1 MRKGLR
7 FLLLFLMCSF
17 VANVWAAAEE
27 PVRKVLF
34 QMNDH
39 GSKYWRI
46 PALVTANDG
55 SLVAVVDKR
64 GNALGDLPNK
74 ISIMA
79 VRSTDNGVT
88 WSNPVEVAAAND
100 YGATYGD
107 PAVVLDEK
115 SGELVCM
122 FVGDKGLWDSTPWA
136 RQNLYVSKSSDNGQT
151 WTSPKRITDQV
162 YNDHTD
168 WYAGFAGSGHG
179 LCTKNGRLM
188 FVLAIR
194 PTSAQQ
200 PPLHN
205 YAIYS
210 DDHGETWKLSE
221 NAATTQGDEAKV
233 VELENGDILMSIRN
247 PQKGSRMFSTS
258 KDGGRTW
265 TTAERNSNLKDPAC
279 NGDIIR
285 YTKPDGSTC
294 LLHSLPESATTRENV
309 TIYLSEDNGKTWP
322 VKKRL
327 VNGYSAYSSMTVL
340 KDGSIGILVE
350 EGKWDG
356 NLPGEDGFNLVFYRF
371 TYDWLTAEA
380 PKPPVLSEGT
390 IAFNGTDRYMSI
402 PNADELN
409 IGIGQSFT
417 VTCKVKMPFSGS
429 ACRFVSKRSYEGTDN
444 SQTCGWELWGDKDY
458 NTRFSTNLSPLGS
471 PWGGKGNGTGVT
483 FQENTWAHLTWVF
496 DTQSQKTSIY
506 VDGVLGEG
514 KALAREF
521 QSMSMVNNFPIL
533 VGAGYSNNNG
543 SPSEP
548 SYFMQG
554 EMDDLRF
561 YNKALTIDE
570 IKADMKNTVDENTAN
585 LVAAYDFEK
594 FSGNQVPDISGHGH
608 NATLVNFP
616 DYTELYT
623 VNFAA
628 TDPAR
633 GTVKVM
639 NGNEEVVNGSQ
650 VPSNTELTVIA
661 EPADGYMLKQI
672 VVNGKPLA
680 QGINKFVLLGETTIS
695 VEFDVFTQNYCTYP
709 GNSTHPGRY
718 VRKVTMNGGVSPF
731 SFNVHAAIKQPIYVD
746 KTANVLEAAAG
757 TEITPVV
764 DWVGEWMH
772 GYLYIDY
779 DKNGE
784 FDLMLGANGYPEAN
798 SEVVSYTFYNAT
810 GNGDWGQNSKGES
823 IRNNGALHNVP
834 SFTIP
839 ANLAAG
845 EYRVRLKVDW
855 NHLDPCGH
863 PNENENLLTANG
875 GNIVDF
881 TLRVISNKQSYNVT
895 YQAEGDATGTIT
907 LTDADK
913 KTYESGASIEEDTE
927 LTATFAPAED
937 AILDDVK
944 VNGVSVMDKVQNN
957 VYTFTLT
964 EATDIKATFAKAYA
978 VTITPA
984 DAAQG
989 TLKVLDGE
997 AEVVSGS
1004 KVRANTE
1011 LTVVAEAAAGYVLKQ
1026 ILVNDQPL
1034 ESGVNKFTLTAATTV
1049 AAEFEEFVPNYCTY
1063 EGNSKHGSRYLNKVT
1078 MNGGLSA
1085 FSFDVHS
1092 TSGKAIY
1099 VDKTA
1104 EVLEA
1109 TAGTEISP
1117 VINWVGEWMHG
1128 YLYIDYDKNGEFDLM
1143 LDENEYPEA
1152 NSEVVSYTFY
1162 STSDAQWGQN
1172 SKGDRTEN
1180 NSRLDNVP
1188 SFTLPANLAPG
1199 DYRVRIK
1206 IDWCHL
1212 DPCGHPG
1219 ESRNKLEDNGGNIV
1233 DFTLRVVDPS
1243 ATTKYTVTLPANVEH
1258 GTLAVM
1264 NGTEALVAGE
1274 NEVEA
1279 NTELTITAT
1288 PEEGYVLEA
1297 LTVNGTDFTSGN
1309 TYTVTADANIAVS
1322 FVKAPVKNYMMRWNI
1337 EGDGEGTI
1345 TVTDSEQNSYAAG
1358 TPVAEGTEL
1367 TVTFTPAEHSL
1378 LQEAKINDKSILG
1391 DLQNNSYTFT
1401 VTEDFMITASYAA
1414 TYEVTTSVK
1423 EGEGDIVLKVGD
1435 KTYPSGSR
1443 FTNATSVT
1451 AVFTPAEGFK
1461 IKKATLFTLG
1471 FPMDLTSKLEE
1482 GSYTF
1487 EINADVQLEAAFET
1501 VIGGVGSVAIDDI
1514 TVNCSEGK
1522 LYVGGVTD
1530 NAYDLAVYSAS
1541 GQLMLTSRKA
1551 VVNVEHLADGAYLAK
1566 VKVANGEKVVK
1577 FIKK

>member
-1 MRKGLR
+1 
-7 FLLLFLMCSF
+7 MCSF

-46 PALVTANDG
+46 PALVTAKDG
-55 SLVAVVDKR
+55 SVVAVVDKR
-64 GNALGDLPNK
+64 GNALGDLPNT

-79 VRSTDNGVT
+79 VRSTDNGQN
-88 WSNPVEVAAAND
+88 WSDPVYVAIGNE

-115 SGELVCM
+115 TGDLVCM
-122 FVGDKGLWDSTPWA
+122 FVGDKGLWDSTPWN
-136 RQNLYVSKSSDNGQT
+136 RQNLYVSKSSDNGKT
-151 WTSPKRITDQV
+151 WSNPKRITDQV
-162 YNDHTD
+162 YNNHSD

-179 LCTKNGRLM
+179 LCTKSGRLM

-210 DDHGETWKLSE
+210 DDHGETWTLSE

-233 VELENGDILMSIRN
+233 VELDNGDILMSIRN

-258 KDGGRTW
+258 TDGGRTW
-265 TTAERNSNLKDPAC
+265 SEATKNSNLKDPAC

-294 LLHSLPESATTRENV
+294 LIHSLPESATTRENV
-309 TIYLSEDNGKTWP
+309 TIYVSEDNGKTWP
-322 VKKRL
+322 IKKRL

-340 KDGSIGILVE
+340 NDGSIGVLVE
-350 EGKWDG
+350 EGKWDS
-356 NLPGEDGFNLVFYRF
+356 NLPGEDGFNLVFYRI

-390 IAFNGTDRYMSI
+390 ISFNGTDRYMSI
-402 PNADELN
+402 PNAQDLN

-429 ACRFVSKRSYEGTDN
+429 TCRFVSKRSYEGTDN

-483 FQENTWAHLTWVF
+483 FNENTWAHLTWVF
-496 DTQSQKTSIY
+496 DSNTRKTSIY

-514 KALAREF
+514 KNLASEF
-521 QSMSMVNNFPIL
+521 QTMSMVNDFPIL
-533 VGAGYSNNNG
+533 VGAGYSNDNG

-548 SYFMQG
+548 AFFMNG

-561 YNKALTIDE
+561 YSKALTVDE
-570 IKADMKNTVDENTAN
+570 IKADMENMVDENTVG
-585 LVAAYDFEK
+585 LVAAYDFNK
-594 FSGNQVPDISGHGH
+594 FSGNQVPDISGKGH
-608 NATLVNFP
+608 TATLVNFP
-616 DYTELYT
+616 NYTELYT
-623 VNFAA
+623 VNFSVNN
-628 TDPAR
+628 PAM
-633 GTVKVM
+633 GNVKVM
-639 NGNEEVVNGSQ
+639 NGNEEVANGTQ
-650 VPSNTELTVIA
+650 VPSNTELTVVA
-661 EPADGYMLKQI
+661 EPAEGYMLKQI

-680 QGINKFVLLGETTIS
+680 QGVNKFVLLQETTIS

-709 GNSTHPGRY
+709 GNSTHGSRY
-718 VRKVTMNGGVSPF
+718 LSKIAMNGGLEPF
-731 SFNVHAAIKQPIYVD
+731 SFDVHSGTKNPVYVD
-746 KTANVLEAAAG
+746 KTAQVLQATAG
-757 TEITPVV
+757 TEISPVIT
-764 DWVGEWMH
+764 WIGEWMH

-798 SEVVSYTFYNAT
+798 SEVVSYTFYSPEDAAR
-810 GNGDWGQNSKGES
+810 GLNSKGQS
-823 IRNNGALHNVP
+823 VQSNGALSNVP

-839 ANLAAG
+839 ADLAPG
-845 EYRVRLKVDW
+845 DYRVRFKIDW
-855 NHLDPCGH
+855 CHLDPCGH

-881 TLRVISNKQSYNVT
+881 TLRVISNKQSYSVT
-895 YQAEGDATGTIT
+895 YQTEGEGTGTIQ

-913 KTYESGASIEEDTE
+913 KTYESGASIEEETQ
-927 LTATFAPAED
+927 LTATFAPAD
-937 AILDDVK
+937 DSVLDDVQ
-944 VNGVSVMDKVQNN
+944 VNGQSVMNQVENN
-957 VYTFTLT
+957 AYTFTLT
-964 EATDIKATFAKAYA
+964 QNTEIKAAFAKAYA
-978 VTITPA
+978 VTIAPVEVG
-984 DAAQG
+984 QG
-989 TLKVLDGE
+989 TLKVMNGV
-997 AEVVSGS
+997 AEVANGS
-1004 KVRANTE
+1004 KVRANAE
-1011 LTVVAEAAAGYVLKQ
+1011 LTVVAEAADGYVLKQ
-1026 ILVNDQPL
+1026 ILVNGQAL
-1034 ESGVNKFTLTAATTV
+1034 ESGVNKFTITAATTV
-1049 AAEFEEFVPNYCTY
+1049 AAEFEEFVPNYCTF
-1063 EGNSKHGSRYLNKVT
+1063 EGNSKHDSRYLNKVT
-1078 MNGGLSA
+1078 MNGGLSS

-1092 TSGKAIY
+1092 SPFKAIY

-1109 TAGTEISP
+1109 TAGSEISP

-1143 LDENEYPEA
+1143 LDENDYPGA

-1162 STSDAQWGQN
+1162 STSDQQWGRN
-1172 SKGDRTEN
+1172 SKGQSVEN

-1188 SFTLPANLAPG
+1188 SFTIPADLAPG
-1199 DYRVRIK
+1199 NYRVRVK

-1212 DPCGHPG
+1212 DPCGHPS
-1219 ESRNKLEDNGGNIV
+1219 ESNNRLDNNGGNIV
-1233 DFTLRVVDPS
+1233 DFTLRIVDSS
-1243 ATTKYTVTLPANVEH
+1243 AATNYTVTVPANVEH

-1288 PEEGYVLEA
+1288 PDEGYVLES
-1297 LTVNGTDFTSGN
+1297 LTVNGADFTSGN
-1309 TYTVTADANIAVS
+1309 TYTVTENANIAVS
-1322 FVKAPVKNYMMRWNI
+1322 FVKAPAKNYMMRWNI

-1345 TVTDSEQNSYAAG
+1345 TVTDSDQNSYAAG
-1358 TPVAEGTEL
+1358 TPVVEGTEL
-1367 TVTFTPAEHSL
+1367 TVTFTPAEHSF
-1378 LQEAKINDKSILG
+1378 LQEAKINDKSIL
-1391 DLQNNSYTFT
+1391 DQLQNNSYTFI

-1414 TYEVTTSVK
+1414 TYEVTAQVK
-1423 EGEGDIVLKVGD
+1423 EGEGDIQIKVGD
-1435 KTYPSGSR
+1435 KTHVSGSR
-1443 FTNATSVT
+1443 FTTSTSVT
-1451 AVFTPAEGFK
+1451 AVFAPAEGFK
-1461 IKKATLFTLG
+1461 LKKATLYTLG
-1471 FPMDLTSKLEE
+1471 FPMDLTSKLVD
-1482 GSYTF
+1482 GAYTF
-1487 EINADVQLEAAFET
+1487 EITADVQLEAEFET
-1501 VIGGVGSVAIDDI
+1501 VIGGIGAVALDEI
-1514 TVNCSEGK
+1514 TVNCQDGK
-1522 LYVGGVTD
+1522 LYIGGVTD
-1530 NAYDLAVYSAS
+1530 NAYELEVYSTT

-1551 VVNVEHLADGAYLAK
+1551 VVNVEHLAAGSYLAK
-1566 VKVANGEKVVK
+1566 VKVANGVKVVK